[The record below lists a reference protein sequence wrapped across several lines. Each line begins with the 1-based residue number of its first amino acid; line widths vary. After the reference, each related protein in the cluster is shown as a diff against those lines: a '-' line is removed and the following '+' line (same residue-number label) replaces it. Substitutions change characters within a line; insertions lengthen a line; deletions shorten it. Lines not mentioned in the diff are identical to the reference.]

1 MNSINKFFSLIR
13 HSYGTIFKV
22 SLFVAFI
29 IIVVWQMPRTMMFK
43 YEYQRS
49 VPWKHATL
57 YAPFDFAVYK
67 DDDKLKAEREE
78 ALRNIYPIFVMDE
91 SLTKD
96 GRDALVDDIKTYF
109 KSNETDGVAYG
120 KMALKIYDTIERIGV
135 MSHHPILDAMK
146 NDDNIVLLVNR
157 VVNNISVGD
166 VLTLQKASDIVS
178 DKVASIGNASVSAVL
193 NRIIINSLRQNVFY
207 SDELTKQSRAKA
219 LSEVSLTY
227 GMVQKDE
234 LIISENEIVNDDK
247 FMILNSLQKEY
258 NIHASS
264 LFSKNYLLF
273 GQFVMVAVIVIM
285 MFLMFKTVTPLFYAE
300 TKSVVL
306 VLLLMTI
313 FVISYFL
320 ALKFDFE
327 FVSSVIPIVI
337 LPMLLMSFFDV
348 RITFTVNVLVLILIS
363 FAIPNPF
370 RFFFTQMFVM
380 MIPIFILNKYRN
392 RYAYMLTSAAVFV
405 TYSVLYLGSVLVY
418 DGGFNMLSFRVVGA
432 FFLNALLSLMALPLI
447 FLIERL
453 FGYVTNMTLLELSN
467 TNTPLLRRLATEA
480 PGTFQHTMLVADICE
495 ELIRA
500 VGGNALLG
508 RTGAMYHDVGKL
520 KSPLFFVENQNS
532 KFNPHDE
539 YSYSES
545 AQIIIGHV
553 LSGIE
558 LCHEYNV
565 PEEIIDFVRTHH
577 GTRFTYY
584 FYNKEKEINPNF
596 DESEFRYH
604 GPNPFS
610 KETAILMIA
619 DSVEAA
625 SRSVKNKDAGTLEA
639 LVENLVDGQANS
651 GQFLNTDLT
660 QRDLITIKK
669 VLKKK
674 LMSIYH
680 VRIEYPE

>member
-13 HSYGTIFKV
+13 HSYGAIFKAL
-22 SLFVAFI
+22 LFLAFI
-29 IIVVWQMPRTMMFK
+29 LLVVWQMPRTMMFK
-43 YEYQRS
+43 YEYQHFAS
-49 VPWKHATL
+49 WKHATL

-67 DDDKLKAEREE
+67 DEGKLKAERDE
-78 ALRNIYPIFVMDE
+78 ALRGVYPIFVMDE

-96 GRDALVDDIKTYF
+96 GRDALMDEIKTYF
-109 KSNETDGVAYG
+109 KSNETDGVTYG

-146 NDDNIVLLVNR
+146 KDDKIVLLVNR
-157 VVNNISVGD
+157 VANNICLGD
-166 VLTLQKASDIVS
+166 VLNLQKASDIVA
-178 DKVASIGNASVSAVL
+178 DKVADINNTAVSATL

-207 SDELTKQSRAKA
+207 SDELTKQSRDKA
-219 LSEVSLTY
+219 LSELSQTY
-227 GMVQKDE
+227 GMIQKNE
-234 LIISENEIVNDDK
+234 LIISENEIVDDEK
-247 FMILNSLQKEY
+247 FLILNSLQREY

-285 MFLMFKTVTPLFYAE
+285 LFLMFKTVMPSLYAE
-300 TKSVVL
+300 TKSVFL
-306 VLLLMTI
+306 VLLLMAI
-313 FVISYFL
+313 LVISYFI
-320 ALKFDFE
+320 ALKLNPE
-327 FVSSVIPIVI
+327 YIPYVIPAVI
-337 LPMLLMSFFDV
+337 LPMLLMTFFDV
-348 RITFTVNVLVLILIS
+348 RITLTVNILTLILIS

-370 RFFFTQMFVM
+370 RFFFTQFFVM
-380 MIPIFILNKYRN
+380 MVPIFILNKYRN

-405 TYSVLYLGSVLVY
+405 TYFVLYSGSVLVY
-418 DGGFNMLSFRVVGA
+418 DGGLDMLSFRIVGA

-480 PGTFQHTMLVADICE
+480 PGTFQHAMLVADICE

-508 RTGAMYHDVGKL
+508 RTGALYHDVGKL
-520 KSPLFFVENQNS
+520 KSPQFFVENQNS

-553 LSGIE
+553 LAGIE
-558 LCHEYNV
+558 LCHKHNI

-577 GTRFTYY
+577 GTRYTYY
-584 FYNKEKEINPNF
+584 FYSKEKEINPYL
-596 DESEFRYH
+596 DESDFRYH

-610 KETAILMIA
+610 KETAILMMA

-625 SRSVKNKDAGTLEA
+625 ARSMKNKDEASLDA
-639 LVENLVDGQANS
+639 LVENIVNGQADS

-660 QRDLITIKK
+660 QRDIVTIKK